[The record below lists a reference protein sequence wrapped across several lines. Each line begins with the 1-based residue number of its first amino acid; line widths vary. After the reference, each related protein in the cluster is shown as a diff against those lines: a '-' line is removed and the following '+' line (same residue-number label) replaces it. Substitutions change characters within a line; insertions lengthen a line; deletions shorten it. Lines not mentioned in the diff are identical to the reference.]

1 MDNVPMIIIALLIV
15 LYPKRGTYISC
26 IKFRCGLKGTEFEM
40 STKEKSD
47 PPCKSSRSN
56 LKQ

>member
-1 MDNVPMIIIALLIV
+1 MIIIAILIA

-26 IKFRCGLKGTEFEM
+26 IKFKCGLKGSEFEM
-40 STKEKSD
+40 RTNEKSD

-56 LKQ
+56 LKK

>member
-1 MDNVPMIIIALLIV
+1 MIIIALLIV